1 MYILDHS
8 SGECILVISL
18 NWEIRNLN
26 LLLLKE
32 FTLVWL
38 ESQKSQRYTDIELS
52 QIVIVKQQWQL
63 DMLRHVQLCNA
74 MNWSPP
80 GFSVH
85 GILQVRIL
93 EWVAMPSF
101 RRSSLTQGLNP
112 CLLYL
117 LHRQVGPLPPVPSG
131 RQFPHCIHSI
141 STIRKSDPYDNKRDT
156 QGIQVKKQKINYNQ
170 YTTGSP
176 PPM

>member
-63 DMLRHVQLCNA
+63 DMLRHVQLFWNCLDC
-74 MNWSPP
+74 SPP
-80 GFSVH
+80 GTHVH
-85 GILQVRIL
+85 RVIQERIL
-93 EWVAMPSF
+93 EWVAI
-101 RRSSLTQGLNP
+101 SSSRDPLTQELDSHLRHWQVNS
-112 CLLYL
+112 LLLSYQ
-117 LHRQVGPLPPVPSG
+117 RGPKLSW
-131 RQFPHCIHSI
+131 Q
-141 STIRKSDPYDNKRDT
+141 
-156 QGIQVKKQKINYNQ
+156 
-170 YTTGSP
+170 
-176 PPM
+176 